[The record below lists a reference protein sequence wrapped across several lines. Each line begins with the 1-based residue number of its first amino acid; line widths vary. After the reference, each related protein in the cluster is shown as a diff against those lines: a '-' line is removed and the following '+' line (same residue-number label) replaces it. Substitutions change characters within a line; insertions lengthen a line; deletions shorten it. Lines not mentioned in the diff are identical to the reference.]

1 MERTHLDS
9 IIAEVLQKAPDTSDI
24 LFTVDKPIQAEVHG
38 KLTDIP
44 TTLLPAALVPFQIE
58 SIGFCMVLNK
68 LSGSMRLF
76 QDLIGNGSCDLSYDL
91 QGHCR
96 FRVNIFFQKGSPSIV
111 MRKMPSQIPTLNQLN
126 LPPLFDQMV
135 DEQYGL
141 ILLTGGTGTGKSTTL
156 AALIDAINA
165 RYAKHILTLEDPV
178 EFVHQHKRGTVNQRE
193 LGLDFDQ
200 FSSGLRAALRQAP
213 KVILV
218 GEIRD
223 RETIEIALQASET
236 GHLVLGTL
244 HTSDTGQTIN
254 RIVGM
259 FELAEERLI
268 RQRLSQALKYVVSQ
282 RLMPRL
288 GGGRVAG
295 LEILVNNLRIRELI
309 VNGESGEKTFY
320 NVVESGEAYG
330 MFTFDQHL
338 AKLFQ
343 EEVISED
350 TAMNTASDRSRLGQS
365 INRIKLIRGEKV
377 TNIEGLELDVTYDEQ
392 NNGI

>member
-1 MERTHLDS
+1 MNSNQLNLIVS
-9 IIAEVLQKAPDTSDI
+9 EVLTKAPDTSDI
-24 LFTVDKPIQAEVHG
+24 LFTVGKPIQAEVHG
-38 KLTDIP
+38 RLTDVP
-44 TTLLPAALVPFQIE
+44 TALLPGILVPFQVE
-58 SIGFCMVLNK
+58 SVGFCMMLNK
-68 LSGSMRLF
+68 HSGSLRLF
-76 QDLIGNGSCDLSYDL
+76 QDLQEQGSCDLSYDL
-91 QGHCR
+91 PGFCR
-96 FRVNIFFQKGSPSIV
+96 FRVNIFFQQGSASIV
-111 MRKMPSQIPTLNQLN
+111 MRKMPSTIPTLKDLN
-126 LPPLFDQMV
+126 LPPLFDRMA
-135 DEQYGL
+135 DEKYGL

-156 AALIDAINA
+156 AALIDAINE
-165 RYAKHILTLEDPV
+165 RHSKHILTLEDPV
-178 EFVHQHKRGTVNQRE
+178 EFVHRHKRGTVNQRE
-193 LGLDFDQ
+193 MGTDFDR

-254 RIVGM
+254 RIIGM

-282 RLMPRL
+282 RLMPRI
-288 GGGRVAG
+288 GGGRVAA
-295 LEILVNNLRIRELI
+295 LEVLTNTLRIKELI

-320 NVVESGEAYG
+320 NVVESGDAYG

-338 AKLFQ
+338 SRLYS
-343 EEVISED
+343 EETISEE

-365 INRIKLIRGEKV
+365 INRIKTLRGEKV
-377 TNIEGLELDVTYDEQ
+377 TNIEGLELDLSYDQ
-392 NNGI
+392 RNSDS

>member
-1 MERTHLDS
+1 MERTQLDN
-9 IIAEVLQKAPDTSDI
+9 IISEVLRKAPDTSDI
-24 LFTVDKPIQAEVHG
+24 LLTVGKPIQAEVHG

-44 TTLLPAALVPFQIE
+44 TALLPTTLVPFQIE
-58 SIGFCMVLNK
+58 SIVFCMVLNK
-68 LSGSMRLF
+68 LSGSLRLF
-76 QDLIGNGSCDLSYDL
+76 QDLIGNGSCDLSYTL
-91 QGHCR
+91 RGSCR
-96 FRVNIFFQKGSPSIV
+96 FRVNIFFQRGSPSIV
-111 MRKMPSQIPTLNQLN
+111 MRKMPSQIPTLSQLN
-126 LPPLFDQMV
+126 MPPLFNRMA

-141 ILLTGGTGTGKSTTL
+141 VLLTGGTGTGKSTTL
-156 AALIDAINA
+156 AALIDTINE
-165 RYAKHILTLEDPV
+165 RHAKHILTLEDPV
-178 EFVHQHKRGTVNQRE
+178 EFVHQHKLGTVNQRE
-193 LGLDFDQ
+193 LGQDFDQ
-200 FSSGLRAALRQAP
+200 FSSGLRSALRQAP

-254 RIVGM
+254 RIIGM
-259 FELAEERLI
+259 FDLAEERLI

-288 GGGRVAG
+288 GGGRVAA

-309 VNGESGEKTFY
+309 VNGETGEKNFY

-343 EEVISED
+343 EEAISEV
-350 TAMNTASDRSRLGQS
+350 TAMNTASVRSRLAQS
-365 INRIKLIRGEKV
+365 INRIKVIRGESV
-377 TNIEGLELDVTYDEQ
+377 TNIQSLELDMTYDEH
-392 NNGI
+392 NNMD

>member
-1 MERTHLDS
+1 MERSHLDS

-24 LFTVDKPIQAEVHG
+24 LFTVGKPIQAEVHG
-38 KLTDIP
+38 KLTDIS

-68 LSGSMRLF
+68 LSGSLRLF

-91 QGHCR
+91 RGYCR
-96 FRVNIFFQKGSPSIV
+96 FRVNMFFQKGSPSLV

-126 LPPLFDQMV
+126 LPPLFDHMA

-254 RIVGM
+254 RIIGM

-288 GGGRVAG
+288 SGGRVAA
-295 LEILVNNLRIRELI
+295 LEILVNTLRIRELI

-343 EEVISED
+343 EEVVTEEA
-350 TAMNTASDRSRLGQS
+350 AMNTASDRSRLGQS

-392 NNGI
+392 NSRA